1 VPTGFFRYFVVFIF
15 DITSYRAFSFFY
27 TYGVLMARPQPG
39 SIFAPQNHTVSLVYH
54 VEDLG
59 VNSMSVAKIAAMIAG
74 LSEEKG
80 KFDHE
85 AKISYMI
92 GFGVRFWSLVF
103 HLNLPKAFESFRP
116 SILKEVNPVE
126 IGGDFFIFLSSENSE
141 WNSRLL
147 SEIEINL
154 SDLTET
160 ADHFDGA
167 SVFFTSLS
175 DDEKTL
181 ISSEDPEF
189 LGGSFT
195 LRLSFLWNED
205 DEPEINL
212 AKKFR
217 NFIEAEDFK
226 KILVRL
232 SVRSLLFQNKNQLLL
247 MLLAKTP
254 HQLENVLEEIHQIE
268 SDFFLFLEFGSYA
281 FVPSVDVLTGLR
293 MGGLRMG
300 KLSPT
305 AKFKLRPI

>member
-1 VPTGFFRYFVVFIF
+1 
-15 DITSYRAFSFFY
+15 
-27 TYGVLMARPQPG
+27 MARPQPG
-39 SIFAPQNHTVSLVYH
+39 SIFPPQNSTASLVYH

-59 VNSMSVAKIAAMIAG
+59 VNSMSVSKIAAMVAG
-74 LSEEKG
+74 LAQEKE
-80 KFDHE
+80 KFGHE
-85 AKISYMI
+85 ARINYMI

-116 SILKEVNPVE
+116 TILKQVDPAE
-126 IGGDFFIFLSSENSE
+126 IGGDFFIFISSQNSE

-160 ADHFDGA
+160 ADHFDGTFA
-167 SVFFTSLS
+167 FLTDLN
-175 DDEKTL
+175 DNEKTL

-189 LGGSFT
+189 LGGTFT
-195 LRLSFLWNED
+195 LRLSFLWDEN

-212 AKKFR
+212 AKNFR
-217 NFIEAEDFK
+217 NFIESEGCK
-226 KILVRL
+226 KIMERF
-232 SVRSLLFQNKNQLLL
+232 SVRPLLFQRKNQLLL

-254 HQLENVLEEIHQIE
+254 HQLENVLEEIHQIK

-281 FVPSVDVLTGLR
+281 FVPSIDVLTGLR

-305 AKFKLRPI
+305 AKFKIRPI

>member
-1 VPTGFFRYFVVFIF
+1 
-15 DITSYRAFSFFY
+15 
-27 TYGVLMARPQPG
+27 MARPQPG
-39 SIFAPQNHTVSLVYH
+39 SIFPPQNHTVSLVYH

-59 VNSMSVAKIAAMIAG
+59 VNAMSVSKIAAMVAG
-74 LSEEKG
+74 LAEEKD
-80 KFDHE
+80 KFGHE
-85 AKISYMI
+85 AKINYMI

-116 SILKEVNPVE
+116 TILKQVDPAE
-126 IGGDFFIFLSSENSE
+126 IGGDFFIFLSSQNSE

-147 SEIEINL
+147 SEIEENL

-160 ADHFDGA
+160 VDHFDGA
-167 SVFFTSLS
+167 FVFLTDLN
-175 DDEKTL
+175 DNEKTL

-189 LGGSFT
+189 SGGSFT
-195 LRLSFLWNED
+195 LRLSFLWNEN
-205 DEPEINL
+205 DESEINL

-217 NFIEAEDFK
+217 NYIESEDFK
-226 KILVRL
+226 KIMERF
-232 SVRSLLFQNKNQLLL
+232 SIRSSLFESKNQLLL

-254 HQLENVLEEIHQIE
+254 EQLENVLQEIHQIE
-268 SDFFLFLEFGSYA
+268 SSFFLFLEFGSYA